1 MLSDCRDI
9 LRERI
14 MFSQFNSEKS
24 RKSVVESLPP
34 ASWNSES
41 GEKEEEKNQWKDTNK
56 FTTFV
61 LTICWFLMVVVS

>member
-41 GEKEEEKNQWKDTNK
+41 GEKEEEKKSVK
-56 FTTFV
+56 GH
-61 LTICWFLMVVVS
+61 